1 MIPQIRKGDK
11 MKLGFKF
18 GTKYVEFTVSFS
30 NRKTLAIE
38 VETNGKVN
46 VVAPMGVSEEKII
59 KKVKSK
65 AKWIV
70 QKQYEVRNINVNKI
84 NREAVNGESYLYLG
98 RNYTLQ
104 LMIKEDTNKIEVKLF
119 RGKFIVITPSKDEEK
134 IKLALEEWYREKT
147 LQKIN
152 DRIKYYKHFFN
163 KEPKT
168 IKVKEQKKR
177 WASCTSKNELLFNW
191 RCAMAPAYII
201 DYIVVHEMCHM
212 YHKDHSK
219 EFWNMVSNVM
229 PDYEG
234 RREWLRDNGIKL
246 NLQI

>member
-1 MIPQIRKGDK
+1 MR
-11 MKLGFKF
+11 LGFKF
-18 GTKYVEFTVSFS
+18 GTKDIEFTVSFS

-38 VETNGKVN
+38 VEANGEVN
-46 VVAPMGVSEEKII
+46 VVAPMGVSEEEII

-65 AKWIV
+65 ATWIV

-104 LMIKEDTNKIEVKLF
+104 LMIKEYINKIEVKLF
-119 RGKFIVITPSKDEEK
+119 RGKFIVTTPTKDEEK
-134 IKLALEEWYREKT
+134 IKSALEEWYREKA

-152 DRIKYYKHFFN
+152 DRIKYYKPFFN
-163 KEPKT
+163 KEPKS

-177 WASCTSKNELLFNW
+177 WASCTSRNELLFNW

-212 YHKDHSK
+212 YHKDHSN
-219 EFWNMVSNVM
+219 EFWNMISSIM
-229 PDYEG
+229 PDYEV
-234 RREWLRDNGIKL
+234 RKEWLRDNGVKL
-246 NLQI
+246 DL

>member
-1 MIPQIRKGDK
+1 

-18 GTKYVEFTVSFS
+18 GTKHIEFTVKFS
-30 NRKTLAIE
+30 NRKNLAIE
-38 VETNGKVN
+38 VETNGEVN
-46 VVAPMGVSEEKII
+46 VVAPIGVSEEEII
-59 KKVKSK
+59 KRVKSK
-65 AKWIV
+65 ATWIV

-104 LMIKEDTNKIEVKLF
+104 LMRKEYINKIEVKLF
-119 RGKFIVITPSKDEEK
+119 RGKFIVTTPTKDEEK
-134 IKLALEEWYREKT
+134 IKVALEEWYREKA

-152 DRIKYYKHFFN
+152 DRIKYYKPFFN
-163 KEPKT
+163 KEPKV

-219 EFWNMVSNVM
+219 EFWNMICGIM
-229 PDYEG
+229 PDYEV
-234 RREWLRDNGIKL
+234 RREWLRNNGIKL
-246 NLQI
+246 DL